1 MPRRRLDGSGW
12 LRGLRVWRKLTELF
26 YKISSSLIY
35 MYIQKVH
42 TKEYTKTLSNF
53 IYELIKNGNIWN
65 EKKLHIS
72 KCGTSIISQ
81 WISVTANFKF
91 ADPYESQICTYMYEH
106 ISDYQCIRSES
117 KNVNIMLIIIISNKF
132 TAIKI
137 IFFFLRETIELICN
151 WRKRYDLVKISK
163 LVDDHRQIKWGAKV
177 KDCFQAGKLFLL
189 IIGKFSFWCCAFCS
203 HGSTRNLHGKNSEV
217 IWPIL
222 NKLFFVLLVILLPIS
237 TKVI

>member
-137 IFFFLRETIELICN
+137 IFFF
-151 WRKRYDLVKISK
+151 KR
-163 LVDDHRQIKWGAKV
+163 DHRINKQLAQKIWFSKDIQACWRSQTDQMRSKGEGLFSSRKTFLAHYWQI
-177 KDCFQAGKLFLL
+177 FFLMLRILF
-189 IIGKFSFWCCAFCS
+189 
-203 HGSTRNLHGKNSEV
+203 TRFNS
-217 IWPIL
+217 
-222 NKLFFVLLVILLPIS
+222 
-237 TKVI
+237 